1 MVPRPRLIAR
11 LNAGVHRKLTLVSA
25 PAGFGKTTL
34 LSAWT
39 AQCGRSV
46 TWLSLDEGDN
56 DPVHFGAYLVA
67 ALQKVRPAVGEIA
80 AAAFQA
86 PAVASAPALATSGLT
101 QLINVLA
108 READPFVLVLD
119 DYHVIRDQ
127 AVHQMLTF
135 LLDHQPPSLHLVIAT
150 RADPPLPLA
159 RLRGRGLFNEV
170 YQADLR
176 FTTEEAHAFF
186 EDLMALDLSA
196 SDVEALARRTE
207 GWIAGL
213 QMAAIS
219 MQGCDDAAEFVRAFT
234 GSHRY
239 ILDYLSEEVF
249 RRQPQHIRAFLLQT
263 SVLDRL
269 CGDLCDAVFDATS
282 LVEGEPTVPSRLML
296 EHLEHHN
303 LFVVPLDNERR
314 WYRYHQLFADLLRQ
328 RLQRESPDLMP
339 LLHRRASQWYVQH
352 GWTAEAVGHA
362 LASGDFAWAID
373 LILKVGWATFTRGE
387 MTTVLDWIAALPDHL
402 VREHPRVGI
411 LRAWALAKSGQLER
425 VELAL
430 QTVQAGAR
438 QAGADAVPGEVAA
451 VRAYVAGVRGDF
463 ARAAELAQR
472 AFERL
477 PEEDVF
483 LRAIVA
489 QNLGVAYHW
498 NGDSRRA
505 SQTLSEAI
513 TLSRAAGQTYQ
524 TLTAMSILG
533 RAYEMQGAL
542 RRAEA
547 TYREALQLAADAGD
561 KPVPFAGM
569 AYVGLAGVLYERHDL
584 AEAKRC
590 VTEGIRLSELG
601 GFVAYQVF
609 GYTRLAQVAWAQG
622 EGVRAMDLLQKASS
636 LGQVGKYAL
645 VMALAEA
652 WRIRLWIAQDKVAE
666 AVQWAAAHPISALDG
681 LDAAREIEQA
691 AVARVLIARGQA
703 EAALDSLASLLDR
716 SEASGQL
723 GSVIKLLVLQAL
735 AFQAL
740 HNVDHALS
748 SLQRALVLAEPEG
761 YVRTFVDEGAAM
773 ACLLRA
779 ALAGGIVPNYAAHL
793 LAICDAEAES
803 VPAAMASLVEP
814 LTEREVEVLRL
825 IVAGLSNAEIADEL
839 YIAIS
844 TVKSHVNHIYGKLAV
859 EHRAQAIVKAQ
870 DLALF

>member
-1 MVPRPRLIAR
+1 MVPRPRLIER
-11 LNAGVHRKLTLVSA
+11 INVGLHRKLTLVSA

-34 LSAWT
+34 LAAWT
-39 AQCGRSV
+39 EQCDRPV
-46 TWLSLDEGDN
+46 TWLTLDDGDN
-56 DPVHFGAYLVA
+56 DPIHFGAYLVA
-67 ALQKVRPAVGEIA
+67 ALQKVCPAVGQIA
-80 AAAFQA
+80 ASAFQA
-86 PAVASAPALATSGLT
+86 PVLASGAPGLT
-101 QLINVLA
+101 SLINLLVKA
-108 READPFVLVLD
+108 PEPFVLILD
-119 DYHVIRDQ
+119 DYHVIHDQ
-127 AVHQMLTF
+127 AVHQIITF

-159 RLRGRGLFNEV
+159 RLRGRGHLNEV

-176 FTTEEAHAFF
+176 FTTGEAHAFLK
-186 EDLMALDLSA
+186 DLMALDLSA
-196 SDVEALARRTE
+196 SDVDALARRTE

-219 MQGCDDAAEFVRAFT
+219 MQTCDDVAGFVQAFT

-249 RRQPQHIRAFLLQT
+249 RCQPLDIQTFLLQT
-263 SVLDRL
+263 AVLDRL
-269 CGDLCDAVFDATS
+269 CGDLCDAVMETRAPND
-282 LVEGEPTVPSRLML
+282 GEPTPAAQSVL

-303 LFVVPLDNERR
+303 LFVVPLDDERR
-314 WYRYHQLFADLLRQ
+314 WYRYHHLFADLLRQ
-328 RLQRESPDLMP
+328 RVQRETPELVPD
-339 LLHRRASQWYVQH
+339 LHRRASRWYAQH
-352 GWTAEAVGHA
+352 GWTAEAVDHA
-362 LASGDFAWAID
+362 LASGDFAWAIA
-373 LILKVGWATFTRGE
+373 LILEVGWATFTRGE

-402 VREHPRVGI
+402 VREHPQVGI

-425 VELAL
+425 VELVL
-430 QTVQAGAR
+430 ETVQAGAR
-438 QAGADAVPGEVAA
+438 QAEADAVPGEVAA

-472 AFERL
+472 AFARL

-533 RAYEMQGAL
+533 RAYEMQAAL
-542 RRAEA
+542 RQAGA

-569 AYVGLAGVLYERHDL
+569 AYVGLAGVLYEQHDL
-584 AEAKRC
+584 VAAKRC
-590 VTEGIRLSELG
+590 AMEGIRLSKLG
-601 GFVAYQVF
+601 GFVAYQIF

-622 EGVRAMDLLQKASS
+622 EGVGAVDLLQKALS
-636 LGQVGKYAL
+636 LGQVAKYAL

-652 WRIRLWIAQDKVAE
+652 WRIRLWIAQGKVAA
-666 AVQWAAAHPISALDG
+666 AVQWAAAHPVSTCDG
-681 LDAAREIEQA
+681 LDAAREIEQT

-703 EAALDSLASLLDR
+703 EAARDLLASLLDR
-716 SEASGQL
+716 AEASGQM

-735 AFQAL
+735 AFQAMDD
-740 HNVDHALS
+740 VDHALS

-761 YVRTFVDEGAAM
+761 YVRTFVDEGVAM
-773 ACLLRA
+773 ARLLRA
-779 ALAGGIVPNYAAHL
+779 ALAEGIVPNYAAHL
-793 LAICDAEAES
+793 LAICDAEAEI

-825 IVAGLSNAEIADEL
+825 IVAGLTNAEIADEL

-859 EHRAQAIVKAQ
+859 EHRTQAVIKAQ
-870 DLALF
+870 ELVLL

>member
-1 MVPRPRLIAR
+1 MVPRPRLIER
-11 LNAGVHRKLTLVSA
+11 INAGLHRKLTLVSA

-39 AQCGRSV
+39 EQCDHPV
-46 TWLSLDEGDN
+46 TWLTLDDGDN
-56 DPVHFGAYLVA
+56 DPIHFGAYLVA
-67 ALQKVRPAVGEIA
+67 ALQKVRPAIGQIA
-80 AAAFQA
+80 ASAFQA
-86 PAVASAPALATSGLT
+86 PVSASGAPGLT
-101 QLINVLA
+101 SLINLLVKDS
-108 READPFVLVLD
+108 EPFVLILD
-119 DYHVIRDQ
+119 DYHVIHDQ
-127 AVHQMLTF
+127 AVHQMITF

-159 RLRGRGLFNEV
+159 RLRGRGHLNEV
-170 YQADLR
+170 YQVDLR
-176 FTTEEAHAFF
+176 FTSGEAHAFLK
-186 EDLMALDLSA
+186 DLMALDLSA
-196 SDVEALARRTE
+196 SDVDALARRTE

-219 MQGCDDAAEFVRAFT
+219 MQTCDDVVGFVQAFT

-249 RRQPQHIRAFLLQT
+249 RRQPLDIQTFLLQT
-263 SVLDRL
+263 AVLDRL
-269 CGDLCDAVFDATS
+269 CGDLCDTVMEARAPND
-282 LVEGEPTVPSRLML
+282 GEPTLSAQSAL
-296 EHLEHHN
+296 EYLEHHN
-303 LFVVPLDNERR
+303 LFVVPLDDERR
-314 WYRYHQLFADLLRQ
+314 WYRYHHLFADLLRQ
-328 RLQRESPDLMP
+328 RVQRETPELMP
-339 LLHRRASQWYVQH
+339 DLHRRASRWYAQH
-352 GWTAEAVGHA
+352 GWTVEAVGHA
-362 LASGDFAWAID
+362 LASGDFAWAIA

-430 QTVQAGAR
+430 QTVQR
-438 QAGADAVPGEVAA
+438 DAVPGEMAA

-463 ARAAELAQR
+463 ARAAELAQQ
-472 AFERL
+472 AFGHL

-498 NGDSRRA
+498 NGNSRRA

-547 TYREALQLAADAGD
+547 TYREALQLTADAGD

-569 AYVGLAGVLYERHDL
+569 AYVGLAGVLYERDDL
-584 AEAKRC
+584 VAAKRC
-590 VTEGIRLSELG
+590 ATEGIRLSELG

-609 GYTRLAQVAWAQG
+609 GYTRLAQVAWAQN
-622 EGVRAMDLLQKASS
+622 EGVGAVDLLQKASS

-652 WRIRLWIAQDKVAE
+652 WRIRLWIAQGRVAE
-666 AVQWAAAHPISALDG
+666 AVQWASAHPVSTCDG

-703 EAALDSLASLLDR
+703 EVALDLLASLLDR
-716 SEASGQL
+716 AEASGQM

-740 HNVDHALS
+740 DDVDNALS

-779 ALAGGIVPNYAAHL
+779 ALAEGIVPNYAARL
-793 LAICDAEAES
+793 LAICDAEVEI

-859 EHRAQAIVKAQ
+859 EHRTQAVIKAQ
-870 DLALF
+870 NLGLL